1 MSSSHCDAKDQSSR
15 SELSNDK
22 VSSSDVISCSSR
34 IDKDPSTSNGYAS
47 RCHDAVEKT
56 SQCDEIDVGLIEN
69 GDASIRDDNL
79 YVLI

>member
-1 MSSSHCDAKDQSSR
+1 MSSSHCDAKDKSSL
-15 SELSNDK
+15 SE

-47 RCHDAVEKT
+47 RSHEAVEKT
-56 SQCDEIDVGLIEN
+56 SQCDEIDDELIKN

>member
-1 MSSSHCDAKDQSSR
+1 MSSSHCDAKDKSSL
-15 SELSNDK
+15 SE